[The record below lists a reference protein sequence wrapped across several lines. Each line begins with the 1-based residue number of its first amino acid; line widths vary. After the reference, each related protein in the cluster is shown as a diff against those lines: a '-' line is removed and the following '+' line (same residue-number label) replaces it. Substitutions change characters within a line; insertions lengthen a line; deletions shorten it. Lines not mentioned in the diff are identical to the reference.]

1 MLVEKVSESDNRFLS
16 RKEVVCGF
24 AGLGGRLGRLEAAEM
39 VSKELGFEGK
49 TVIPVRLSTRV
60 GMPHATGTF
69 YVYEDAELAKRHV
82 GPTILSR
89 IERSRAAA
97 KEAAGAEDGSE
108 AGAEAGAGGDSS
120 DGAAAGAEDGAGGD
134 AADGAEDGAAAD
146 AGAPADAAAKEDG
159 GGS

>member
-108 AGAEAGAGGDSS
+108 AGAAAGAEA
-120 DGAAAGAEDGAGGD
+120 GAAAGAEA
-134 AADGAEDGAAAD
+134 
-146 AGAPADAAAKEDG
+146 
-159 GGS
+159 

>member
-69 YVYEDAELAKRHV
+69 YVYDDAELAKRHV

-108 AGAEAGAGGDSS
+108 
-120 DGAAAGAEDGAGGD
+120 DGAAADAEAGAGGD

>member
-69 YVYEDAELAKRHV
+69 YVYDDAELAKRHV

-97 KEAAGAEDGSE
+97 KEAAGAEDGL
-108 AGAEAGAGGDSS
+108 ARAE
-120 DGAAAGAEDGAGGD
+120 DGAAADAEAGAGGD

>member
-108 AGAEAGAGGDSS
+108 AGAEAGAGGDAA
-120 DGAAAGAEDGAGGD
+120 DGAE
-134 AADGAEDGAAAD
+134 DGAEDGAAAD